1 MHQNDEDEDDDIP
14 ALIPCLEGISP
25 SIEQLSDIP
34 AVVNFHNAVDQ
45 INGNPL
51 GSVQSV
57 GQKQYPPCPVT
68 ILSGFLGAGKTTLVQ
83 YILQSPQHGKRIA
96 VIENEFGGDA
106 TSGSALSIESM
117 IARDGLTSDS
127 LQDLIEL
134 PNGCICCTVKDSL
147 VVTLEQLLNKRT
159 DLDYILIECSGLA
172 NPGPIASIFWLD
184 EALESRIQLDGIVT
198 VVDAMHIEKQLQET
212 VEASQQ
218 IAYADRILLN
228 KIDLLANET
237 EAERLINVIRSIH
250 PTAAIRPSTF
260 SAVPDLE
267 WILNA
272 RCFDVARAQ
281 DVMQSQ
287 ILVQTALP
295 ESSCM
300 QCGHMHPVNDP
311 NSYCGVC
318 TPPLSLNGQRHT
330 HTTGVSTVSLRV
342 KGTVHLRKVNQWLA
356 SILWP
361 HQDNVLSRDHGLV
374 GNSMPNFDFSTPDA
388 GTRGAIAQQQQIF
401 RLKGVLSVWYDS
413 ENEGDEGDLF
423 KIQSDEGA
431 LDLRRFLV
439 QGVYDL
445 FDIHAC
451 TSPDLYWQ
459 REEER
464 CGRLIVIG
472 RCLDGAE
479 LQRGF
484 DQCLPYKPSSR

>member
-1 MHQNDEDEDDDIP
+1 MHQDDEDEDDDIP
-14 ALIPCLEGISP
+14 VLVPCLEDVSP
-25 SIEQLSDIP
+25 SIEELSDAP
-34 AVVNFHNAVDQ
+34 AVVNLQNTIDQ
-45 INGNPL
+45 INGHPT
-51 GSVQSV
+51 GSVELM
-57 GQKQYPPCPVT
+57 GPKQYPPCPVT

-83 YILQSPQHGKRIA
+83 FILQSPQHGKRIA

-106 TSGSALSIESM
+106 TNGSALSIESM

-198 VVDAMHIEKQLQET
+198 VVDAVHIEQQLQET

-228 KIDLLANET
+228 KIDLLPD
-237 EAERLINVIRSIH
+237 EAEVERLINVIRSIH

-272 RCFDVARAQ
+272 ECFDVDRAQ

-287 ILVQTALP
+287 ILVQAAVP
-295 ESSCM
+295 ESSCT
-300 QCGHMHPVNDP
+300 QCGHLHPVNDP
-311 NSYCGVC
+311 NSYCGAC

-330 HTTGVSTVSLRV
+330 HTSGVSTVSLRV
-342 KGTVHLRKVNQWLA
+342 QGTVHLHKVNQWLA

-361 HQDNVLSRDHGLV
+361 HQDSVLSRDHVLV
-374 GNSMPNFDFSTPDA
+374 GNSISNSDLSPTGA

-413 ENEGDEGDLF
+413 ENEEGGDLF
-423 KIQSDEGA
+423 RIQSAKGV
-431 LDLRRFLV
+431 LDRRRFIV

-464 CGRLIVIG
+464 CGKLIVIG

-484 DQCLPYKPSSR
+484 DQCL